1 MEGKEDVG
9 AGAGGPGKGL
19 TQDGCWTLGDK
30 TGERGLRSFFI
41 FFQLFTYINLDML
54 FCKEVRLQCWERLE
68 ASVYQLK

>member
-41 FFQLFTYINLDML
+41 FFQLF
-54 FCKEVRLQCWERLE
+54 VH
-68 ASVYQLK
+68 SH